1 MSQSNNVGRTTPGDF
16 PVGSL
21 ESRAA
26 VRAMLDTRH
35 GLESKPIIYRAPW
48 VGQLGARKQCELYDY
63 ETGLL
68 ISATCDPGATTD
80 DGGM

>member
-1 MSQSNNVGRTTPGDF
+1 MTD
-16 PVGSL
+16 
-21 ESRAA
+21 SR
-26 VRAMLDTRH
+26 
-35 GLESKPIIYRAPW
+35 
-48 VGQLGARKQCELYDY
+48 ELYDY